1 MSLPAT
7 PFHGLMLRFLSVPVI
22 SGRNNLQDSTL
33 HFDGG
38 ILSLCVRD
46 RLNK

>member
-7 PFHGLMLRFLSVPVI
+7 HFHGLMLRFLSVPMMS
-22 SGRNNLQDSTL
+22 SGNNLQDSTL
-33 HFDGG
+33 HPDGG
-38 ILSLCVRD
+38 ILSLYVRN